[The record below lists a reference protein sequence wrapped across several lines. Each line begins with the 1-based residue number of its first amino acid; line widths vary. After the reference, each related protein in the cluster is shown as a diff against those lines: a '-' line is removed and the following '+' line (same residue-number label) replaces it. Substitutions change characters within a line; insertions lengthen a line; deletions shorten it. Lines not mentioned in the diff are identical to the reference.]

1 MVLRD
6 PPGGMS
12 YASYENVVTTTK
24 VVTSA
29 LAVNGDADLSLTISA
44 GASFDGDL
52 CIGGG
57 IGAIVLFCQGVSDVE
72 FEGEIPLE
80 AEINTD
86 FLNNENEASNSYST
100 TWSYTTSDEPAR
112 AGAESDVFVMP
123 NFSVMYEEVFIV
135 AWDKD
140 KCQPK
145 LDPETDLF
153 ANTLIFDVDSDGNKP
168 ALSFYSR
175 YHLDLVT
182 IPDLEEQVQNQQNT
196 LATMNDGEIICCPSR
211 PGSCLGELDKGRS
224 GRICVDTDFNTEEQK
239 LKTLQTA
246 LNGWKKAISDEE
258 NAKKEA
264 IRKKSPISDWFM
276 HSNVGLVTD
285 DEGTINDLAI
295 AEGEHSAGLV
305 PDELIPDAKRLDA
318 AEELLGNKE
327 GGDDISKTMSIQF
340 AGDAG
345 VYEMS
350 LTKEASSAFTKQN
363 CNWLSPASLG
373 GTAGLVGAGLAF
385 GPALPIVAGAM
396 VITPAI
402 SGCNFDLALSAGIGG
417 LEGDLEFPGVK
428 IGLEAGLNLQ
438 IDIQHSSTITNEKC
452 SESGIT
458 FGLGDPD
465 DVGGRTKCRWEPGTA
480 KGEDPKI
487 TVLNKPSQFIF
498 PNEEMIFDVELANFG
513 DHVYSYFLVGQ
524 DVDTET
530 SALQMIFDNGNTLDY
545 EGTSVKLNKEEPIPR
560 KIRVV
565 KGADSYDFKP
575 VKLALRSACE
585 FAMDYETLP
594 IVEELFNFVE
604 VDGTKKL
611 KWLEPCPAVQ
621 FAGELKRDRS
631 FLVNSQFL
639 SDKDILSVT
648 VFNPEAG
655 KGVTFKDMKNGRL
668 EKIQLLYREVGDVNW
683 RNAKRINNNG
693 NIVDIDFTK
702 SREDE
707 YGYVSM
713 DWYIGGGTLPDG
725 RYQIAVESQCTDV
738 GGPDEFSFFRT
749 DSIAGN
755 IDLSPPEQ
763 FGYALP
769 LNGRVFFGQE
779 MKIIFTEP
787 IDCAIPL
794 SFDIEMTVF
803 ANGNQPQ
810 ISLKKE
816 DLLIICENRVLRFQV
831 DYTRISPRILNGR
844 RFRVEVGRIGGE
856 SLAYIADLNGNPIDH
871 QTKGI
876 IAFTKQFVDANLRRS
891 LTEFHITKQDSSVS
905 CQEDHKSEQI
915 KTEITDLMESV
926 DSDRLQ
932 ISEVH
937 CNESESFVTAKV
949 QILPAPEGRRLRKGS
964 ALDNDEETPS
974 DLMTK
979 LSNSLPVYND
989 DSVRRLQKID
999 NNKVTYTMSQVN
1011 IIASE
1016 QDVAKY
1022 SETEEEKKE
1031 EERILDTALDSQY
1044 ETTMGHTMVE
1054 MKQELAKEHEQIEN
1068 LQSLQNELLK
1078 ERKEMENERDQL
1090 LHEKQEEMDQFLK
1103 KKNAEFE
1110 QMEERLR
1117 KEKDEDIEQLVRKLG
1132 GVKSGF
1138 DLKQVLELQGVFL
1151 FVGCS
1156 IAGVV
1161 MFLQKKN
1168 NN

>member
-1 MVLRD
+1 
-6 PPGGMS
+6 
-12 YASYENVVTTTK
+12 
-24 VVTSA
+24 
-29 LAVNGDADLSLTISA
+29 
-44 GASFDGDL
+44 
-52 CIGGG
+52 
-57 IGAIVLFCQGVSDVE
+57 
-72 FEGEIPLE
+72 
-80 AEINTD
+80 
-86 FLNNENEASNSYST
+86 
-100 TWSYTTSDEPAR
+100 
-112 AGAESDVFVMP
+112 
-123 NFSVMYEEVFIV
+123 
-135 AWDKD
+135 
-140 KCQPK
+140 
-145 LDPETDLF
+145 
-153 ANTLIFDVDSDGNKP
+153 
-168 ALSFYSR
+168 
-175 YHLDLVT
+175 
-182 IPDLEEQVQNQQNT
+182 
-196 LATMNDGEIICCPSR
+196 
-211 PGSCLGELDKGRS
+211 
-224 GRICVDTDFNTEEQK
+224 
-239 LKTLQTA
+239 
-246 LNGWKKAISDEE
+246 
-258 NAKKEA
+258 
-264 IRKKSPISDWFM
+264 
-276 HSNVGLVTD
+276 
-285 DEGTINDLAI
+285 
-295 AEGEHSAGLV
+295 
-305 PDELIPDAKRLDA
+305 
-318 AEELLGNKE
+318 
-327 GGDDISKTMSIQF
+327 
-340 AGDAG
+340 
-345 VYEMS
+345 
-350 LTKEASSAFTKQN
+350 
-363 CNWLSPASLG
+363 
-373 GTAGLVGAGLAF
+373 
-385 GPALPIVAGAM
+385 
-396 VITPAI
+396 
-402 SGCNFDLALSAGIGG
+402 
-417 LEGDLEFPGVK
+417 
-428 IGLEAGLNLQ
+428 
-438 IDIQHSSTITNEKC
+438 
-452 SESGIT
+452 
-458 FGLGDPD
+458 
-465 DVGGRTKCRWEPGTA
+465 
-480 KGEDPKI
+480 
-487 TVLNKPSQFIF
+487 
-498 PNEEMIFDVELANFG
+498 MIL
-513 DHVYSYFLVGQ
+513 
-524 DVDTET
+524 
-530 SALQMIFDNGNTLDY
+530 DNGNTLDY

-565 KGADSYDFKP
+565 KGADGYDFKP

-604 VDGTKKL
+604 ADGTKKL

-631 FLVNSQFL
+631 FLVNSQS

-779 MKIIFTEP
+779 MKIVFTEP

-803 ANGNQPQ
+803 ANGNQPR

-844 RFRVEVGRIGGE
+844 RFRLEVGRIGGE

-871 QTKGI
+871 QTKGN
-876 IAFTKQFVDANLRRS
+876 IAFTKQFVDTNLRRS
-891 LTEFHITKQDSSVS
+891 LTEFHITKQDSAIS
-905 CQEDHKSEQI
+905 CQDNHDSEKI
-915 KTEITDLMESV
+915 KTEMIDLMESV

-979 LSNSLPVYND
+979 LSNSLSVHND
-989 DSVRRLQKID
+989 DSARRLQKTD

-1016 QDVAKY
+1016 QDIAKY
-1022 SETEEEKKE
+1022 PETEEEKKE
-1031 EERILDTALDSQY
+1031 EQKILDTAMGSQY
-1044 ETTMGHTMVE
+1044 ENTMGHTMVE
-1054 MKQELAKEHEQIEN
+1054 MKHELAKEHEQIEN
-1068 LQSLQNELLK
+1068 LQSLQNELVK
-1078 ERKEMENERDQL
+1078 ERKEMENERNQL

-1110 QMEERLR
+1110 EMENRLR
-1117 KEKDEDIEQLVRKLG
+1117 KEKNEDIEQLVRKLG

-1138 DLKQVLELQGVFL
+1138 DLKQVLELQGAFL

-1161 MFLQKKN
+1161 MILQKRN